1 MAIRNMYACSCR
13 YRPFIRRSGRNWS
26 SLISP
31 RTRRITWSVNCA
43 VRSFT
48 NAASNSSYRYMVVL
62 SEMLAIEARGRRPF
76 GADALADTVWV
87 DRAVAK
93 LHRLDLE
100 RVDTHGLLGGRDR
113 GVARFGLFLEED
125 ARLLQVLDPLAGLR
139 QIDRRAADQFI
150 ARQDVH
156 VTPP

>member
-31 RTRRITWSVNCA
+31 RMRRITWSVNCA

-62 SEMLAIEARGRRPF
+62 SEMLAIEARGRRPG
-76 GADALADTVWV
+76 GADALADTVRI
-87 DRAVAK
+87 DRPVAK

-100 RVDTHGLLGGRDR
+100 GVDAHCFLGGGHR
-113 GVARFGLFLEED
+113 GIARFGLVLEED
-125 ARLLQVLDPLAGLR
+125 ARLRQVLHPLAALR
-139 QIDRRAADQFI
+139 QINRRAADQFV
-150 ARQDVH
+150 ARQDIH

>member
-100 RVDTHGLLGGRDR
+100 RKETQKQQKNNNHNNTHNS
-113 GVARFGLFLEED
+113 LFLE
-125 ARLLQVLDPLAGLR
+125 
-139 QIDRRAADQFI
+139 
-150 ARQDVH
+150 
-156 VTPP
+156 